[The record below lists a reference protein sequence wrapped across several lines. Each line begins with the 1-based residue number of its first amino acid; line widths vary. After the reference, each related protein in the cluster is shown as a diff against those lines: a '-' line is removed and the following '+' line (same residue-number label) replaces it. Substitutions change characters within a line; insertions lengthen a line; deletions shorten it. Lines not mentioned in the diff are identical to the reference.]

1 VISPTPAVLF
11 RKIAV
16 DRPTLLVDEID
27 GIYGGQRAAAVA
39 QLPDFLKSSDAID
52 TQAGAVPFKAE
63 VEQLNA
69 RAGDSQSRAVVM
81 LWLATAFAIALLVLG
96 AQWVVWRIRTALRQ
110 MSAAAAR
117 MTGGDLSTRVVH
129 GADDEVGDLAE
140 SFNTLAE
147 TLAHTFDRLES
158 DARRESFSTQLVE
171 ALEMVDTEGEVHETV
186 SMAMA
191 QAGSFPTELL
201 LSDSSRAHLARAAS
215 HPVAGAP
222 GCTVGSPFQCAAVRR
237 GNAIVF
243 ESSTE
248 LNACPKLR
256 DRPGGGC
263 SAVCVPVSFMGR
275 AMGVL
280 HTTGI
285 DHEPPSADVVARLN
299 QIATLAGSRI
309 GTVRAFQQTQ
319 LQAATDSLT
328 GLANRRTV
336 EAQVRELFSEGKL
349 FSFVMADLDFFK
361 RLNDSNGHE
370 MGDKA
375 LRLFS
380 RVFGESLRSGDLAAR
395 WGGEEFAAVLHG
407 LRADEAAKVL
417 DRLRLRLAEATRSG
431 DTPPFT
437 ASFGVIDSA
446 TVGNLELL
454 IRSADDALYVAKEGG
469 RDQVVIGDPVLLVP
483 TARRRST
490 DHDARI
496 DTASLST
503 QVSRD
508 SH

>member
-1 VISPTPAVLF
+1 
-11 RKIAV
+11 
-16 DRPTLLVDEID
+16 
-27 GIYGGQRAAAVA
+27 
-39 QLPDFLKSSDAID
+39 
-52 TQAGAVPFKAE
+52 
-63 VEQLNA
+63 
-69 RAGDSQSRAVVM
+69 
-81 LWLATAFAIALLVLG
+81 
-96 AQWVVWRIRTALRQ
+96 
-110 MSAAAAR
+110 
-117 MTGGDLSTRVVH
+117 
-129 GADDEVGDLAE
+129 
-140 SFNTLAE
+140 
-147 TLAHTFDRLES
+147 
-158 DARRESFSTQLVE
+158 
-171 ALEMVDTEGEVHETV
+171 
-186 SMAMA
+186 
-191 QAGSFPTELL
+191 
-201 LSDSSRAHLARAAS
+201 
-215 HPVAGAP
+215 
-222 GCTVGSPFQCAAVRR
+222 
-237 GNAIVF
+237 
-243 ESSTE
+243 
-248 LNACPKLR
+248 
-256 DRPGGGC
+256 
-263 SAVCVPVSFMGR
+263 MGR